1 MNNSIRY
8 SIIIP
13 HHDTPALLQKCI
25 ESIPERDD
33 IEVIII
39 DDDSDPSI
47 VDFDNFPGTK
57 RQNTHIVFDK
67 DAKGAGHARN
77 VGLSIAQGK
86 WLIFADS
93 DDFFDT
99 DILNSAMDKYQDS
112 SLDLVFFHIRCLDVE
127 TIQPRNNAD
136 KLYFNFI
143 DSKKDRDNR
152 CRFKIMVPWGKFVKR
167 EIVIKNNIQFDETK
181 VGNDA
186 WFSLQVGY
194 NAQKVAVD
202 DFVIYN
208 WMVREGSITSHKN
221 LESVMIHFNLATRM
235 NRFKESH
242 GLSQYRTNLF
252 AYIPMLHRAGM
263 SYVQAS
269 KLSFVKTS
277 KRHLLMDL
285 FNLFKTFIR
294 K

>member
-1 MNNSIRY
+1 MDFINY

-13 HHDTPALLQKCI
+13 HHNTPDLLQKCI
-25 ESIPERDD
+25 ESLPARDD
-33 IEVIII
+33 IEIIII
-39 DDDSDPSI
+39 DDNSDPSI
-47 VDFDNFPGTK
+47 VDFNNFPGTN

-77 VGLSIAQGK
+77 IGLSSAQGK

-99 DILNSAMDKYQDS
+99 VNLNSAMDKYADS
-112 SLDLVFFHIRCLDVE
+112 GLDLVFFHIRCLDID
-127 TIQPRNNAD
+127 TLQPRNNAD

-143 DSKKDRDNR
+143 DSKNDRDNR
-152 CRFKIMVPWGKFVKR
+152 CRFRIMVPWGKFVRR
-167 EIVIKNNIQFDETK
+167 EIVIKNNIHFDETK

-202 DFVIYN
+202 NLVIYN
-208 WMVREGSITSHKN
+208 WMVRAGSITSHKN
-221 LESVMIHFNLATRM
+221 LESVLIHFNLASRM
-235 NRFKESH
+235 NQFKESH

-263 SYVQAS
+263 SYMHAG
-269 KLSFVKTS
+269 KMSFIKTPP
-277 KRHLLMDL
+277 RYLLMDL
-285 FNLFKTFIR
+285 FNIFKTFI
-294 K
+294 KK